1 MRILALT
8 DGSVRSATA
17 VDAFDGR
24 MQVDMHVPLAPLP
37 KDMSKPDIVILSFEQ
52 FPIFGVKPLLA
63 WMEKYDL
70 SQKPRILC
78 MPRSIARQYSASV
91 RMIADKTLPLPVR
104 PEVVLDTVQRMDT
117 RLPQIR
123 KQGRNE
129 TVATVHRT
137 ARRFISAFSSDQ
149 GDAST
154 TVLALSAAT
163 KEVCTALDND
173 GLGDWL
179 SEVNKYHSS
188 TARHCMIVAA
198 FASIWARQLGVND
211 RDLQLFTCGALL
223 HDIGKMRIPL
233 SILDKQGDQLEP
245 EEQAIIETHPVEGKR
260 ILETANNINPVII
273 DLAYSHHER
282 LDGSGYP
289 RGLEGNEI
297 NNMVRCLTIVDIYA
311 TLVDPGAVDGPMHP
325 EEAFAY
331 LQSIPEKVDRD
342 LVGAFRPVVDM
353 HIAQIAD
360 SDVADADRDEV
371 ADADGDADIDDLGAE
386 DVSLEEDAGDSAD
399 DNKAA

>member
-1 MRILALT
+1 
-8 DGSVRSATA
+8 
-17 VDAFDGR
+17 
-24 MQVDMHVPLAPLP
+24 MHVPLAPLP
-37 KDMSKPDIVILSFEQ
+37 KDMSKPDIVILSFEE
-52 FPIFGVKPLLA
+52 FPAFGVKPLLA

-78 MPRSIARQYSASV
+78 MPRSITRQYSASV

-104 PEVVLDTVQRMDT
+104 SEVVLDTVQRMDT

-149 GDAST
+149 GDAGT

-233 SILDKQGDQLEP
+233 SILDKQGDLLEP
-245 EEQAIIETHPVEGKR
+245 EEQAIIETHPLEGKR
-260 ILETANNINPVII
+260 ILETAQNINPVII

-289 RGLEGNEI
+289 RGLEGNDI

-311 TLVDPGAVDGPMHP
+311 TLVDPGAVGGAMHP
-325 EEAFAY
+325 DEAFAY

-342 LVGAFRPVVDM
+342 LVGAFRSVVDI
-353 HIAQIAD
+353 HIAQIVSSNATDDAD
-360 SDVADADRDEV
+360 GDNAANADEGDVADAEEGDVADADVDDMGVEAV
-371 ADADGDADIDDLGAE
+371 SSVDDASDAVSNID
-386 DVSLEEDAGDSAD
+386 DAGDDAD